1 MGSSTITLYHYTS
14 KEGKEGI
21 VESEIIKS
29 SKGEGGHAHFGDGV
43 YFTDMSTQDFTRT
56 EVSTNNYQYP
66 NAKKKLEYC
75 IIVTMPKDKVK
86 KCKPKR
92 NRRVFLHKGDVNL
105 NDEDYYYKIEKSRF
119 EEDQTTQNA
128 SVFQQGGATAMP
140 NDIDAG
146 ASPYQLHY
154 WLSSFEIFNQLPPS

>member
-14 KEGKEGI
+14 KEAEKAI
-21 VESEIIKS
+21 KKSKIIKS
-29 SKGEGGHAHFGDGV
+29 SNGEGGDAHFGDGV

-86 KCKPKR
+86 KCKTER

-105 NDEDYYYKIEKSRF
+105 EDEDYFYVIEKSKF
-119 EEDQTTQNA
+119 KKHQTTQNA
-128 SVFQQGGATAMP
+128 SVVQQGGGTAPP
-140 NDIDAG
+140 NDIDVG
-146 ASPYQLHY
+146 ASPYQLHT
-154 WLSSFEIFNQLPPS
+154 WLLSFSIFNQLPPS

>member
-14 KEGKEGI
+14 EEGKEGI
-21 VESEIIKS
+21 EESEIIKS
-29 SKGEGGHAHFGDGV
+29 SKEEGGHARFGDGV
-43 YFTDMSTQDFTRT
+43 YFTDMSTEDFTRT

-66 NAKKKLEYC
+66 NAKKKLQYC

-86 KCKPKR
+86 KCEPKR

-105 NDEDYYYKIEKSRF
+105 NDEDYSYEIEESRF

-128 SVFQQGGATAMP
+128 SVFQQGGATATR
-140 NDIDAG
+140 NDIDIG
-146 ASPYQLHY
+146 ASPYRLHT
-154 WLSSFEIFNQLPPS
+154 WLSSF